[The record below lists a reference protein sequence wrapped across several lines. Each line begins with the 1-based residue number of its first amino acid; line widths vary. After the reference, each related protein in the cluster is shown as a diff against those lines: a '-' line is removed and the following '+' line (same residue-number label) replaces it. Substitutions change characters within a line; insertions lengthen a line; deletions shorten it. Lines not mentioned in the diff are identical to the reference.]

1 MQKSPTCA
9 VFGAQQ
15 NVGRCLG
22 RLGRFGDCA
31 WEAQSQKTLQGPLAN
46 LANALGAWELSGKAG
61 QSIEQMGPALALL
74 FAIVNRPPLIEY
86 QRCRKEG
93 YCVRSDG
100 EALPLPFH
108 PSFRMGALAV
118 RPSAKRS
125 GSVVYGSGSDR
136 SLSLRFRVV

>member
-61 QSIEQMGPALALL
+61 QTLKIEKMGWDVGGEEAPKSLNPTSRANGPGLGVTLCYRKCGL
-74 FAIVNRPPLIEY
+74 GTAIP
-86 QRCRKEG
+86 
-93 YCVRSDG
+93 
-100 EALPLPFH
+100 
-108 PSFRMGALAV
+108 
-118 RPSAKRS
+118 
-125 GSVVYGSGSDR
+125 
-136 SLSLRFRVV
+136 